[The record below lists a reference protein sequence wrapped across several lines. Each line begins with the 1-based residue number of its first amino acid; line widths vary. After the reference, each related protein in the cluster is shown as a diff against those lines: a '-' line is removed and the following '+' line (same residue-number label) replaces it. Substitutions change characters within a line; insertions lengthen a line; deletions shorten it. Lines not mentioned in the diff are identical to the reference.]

1 MGAGELYAS
10 NQQMIGEQ
18 MAIMKESNRAN
29 TIMAYIQAALETGKR
44 IRA

>member
-1 MGAGELYAS
+1 MDLAALQAS
-10 NQQMIGEQ
+10 NNAMISQQT
-18 MAIMKESNRAN
+18 AIMKESNRAN